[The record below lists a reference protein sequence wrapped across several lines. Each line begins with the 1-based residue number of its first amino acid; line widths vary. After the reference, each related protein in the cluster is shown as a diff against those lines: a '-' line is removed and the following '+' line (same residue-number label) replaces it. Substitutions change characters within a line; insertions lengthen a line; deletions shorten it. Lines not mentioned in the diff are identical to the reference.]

1 MSTKS
6 IIAAIVGAIVA
17 FLAGW
22 VIWGMLLM
30 DFYQAHTTQYEG
42 LYKEPMNLAGIFVS
56 QLAWGFLL
64 AYLLEKMS
72 VNTFAGGFLHGAIIF
87 FLITLAFDVFMY
99 SSMNLMDTTIIA
111 VDVIVNA
118 IFGGIIGGVIAM
130 MLGRGKTVVA
140 A

>member
-17 FLAGW
+17 FFAGW

-30 DFYQAHTTQYEG
+30 DFYEAHSTQYEG
-42 LYKEPMNLAGIFVS
+42 LYKEPMIYAGIFVS

-64 AYLLEKMS
+64 AYLFEKMG
-72 VNTFAGGFLHGAIIF
+72 VTTFAAGFLQGVIIF
-87 FLITLAFDVFMY
+87 FLISLAFDVFMY
-99 SSMNLMDTTIIA
+99 SSMNLMDTTVIA

-118 IFGGIIGGVIAM
+118 IFGGIVGGVIAM
-130 MLGRGKTVVA
+130 MLGRGKVA
-140 A
+140 TA